1 MRTIQGIDYEKYI
14 LGSYISERVLT
25 DLSSSFRD
33 EEKAKSLYEK
43 WCKEIGLNKKELLDE
58 YLSSYQLTDHEFLY
72 YIDKRRDIGLVT
84 EHSWIHKWDEI
95 IEATRMKEQSEI
107 DKLMKPMDFPFTR
120 GVSPLIVWA
129 NDQLQNL
136 WATLSR
142 SYEIDKQSALRLN
155 EDLLYNLCRR
165 LTLVAAP
172 SYTLEMHI
180 DKMLNKLE
188 GKNSK
193 ERYNSFIHNR
203 VFNVDSMNSTLKDYP
218 VLIRLFVTYTENWV
232 DFITEAIERFYQDKD
247 QIETIMQ
254 ISIDSIKKIEGGISD
269 LHRKGKSVLIFHF
282 NNGNKI
288 LYKPKSLAISKHF
301 QDLLSWINQK
311 GFQRPFPIQKI
322 IDRDEYGWEEFIDKK
337 DCEDESQVKNFY
349 YRQGGYLGILY
360 LLEATDFHYE
370 NIIASGECPVLIDLE
385 SLFHHREDVSDT
397 NSSAMMLAKEKLEN
411 SVLRTQLLPFLVGGY
426 NKDQGL
432 SEISGLGGK
441 GGQQTPFTMMDWDNI
456 GTDEM
461 KVVRRKG
468 TTKEANNLPV
478 LNGKSIEL
486 LHYKE
491 DLINGFETIYKLFM
505 EHKEELRQIIDIF
518 KEDKTRQVLRPTYVY
533 SLLLE
538 GGHHPDYLQNGMDRE
553 RLMGR
558 LWSGLD
564 KAVHLKKIVSAEID
578 DLLMGD
584 IPYFYTKPNS
594 KDLWTS
600 NDEQIKGFFQKDSFS
615 QVLKRCENLSYDD
628 LLDQTEIIKAS
639 LSVGNKDHEF
649 KNVNQRNKV
658 ESHDRN
664 LSIYNDTNQNEYF
677 LDAAIKI
684 GNHLESKAIWGSD
697 RKDVT
702 WLGLQWMGNY
712 SQWQYSLLDAG
723 LYNGLS
729 GIAFFTSYLAKVTNI
744 EKFKDLSLAALNS
757 ALYFTRSDQYLK
769 NISAYQG
776 NCSVIYTM
784 THLSQ
789 IWEDTNLLE
798 GAIEEAH
805 HLRNYIDKDK
815 EYDLLGGVAGAIHV
829 FLQLYSVTAD
839 KVFLNYAI
847 HCGKHLVNNAQ
858 KTEHGYGWVSSTAHR
873 PVVGFSHG
881 SAGIAWSLSLLYDL
895 TEDHSFKKMAEQS
908 LQYERSLFIP
918 EYNNWLDYRVSH
930 DNQLVGPHWCNGAP
944 GIGIS
949 RALMSDIIKDK
960 QFEEEIKIST
970 QLTKDNIND
979 SHCLCHGDLGN
990 LLFLQLVAAKFNDQP
1005 LKKYVYQKA
1014 HHVLGSIHSVSDWE
1028 CGSIPGVQMP
1038 GLMLGLS
1045 GIGHGLLQL
1054 ARPQEVPSPLYLE
1067 PPKNSQ
1073 KINSVELQKAV
1084 NK

>member
-1 MRTIQGIDYEKYI
+1 MEGKYK
-14 LGSYISERVLT
+14 LGSYLSERVLT
-25 DLSSSFRD
+25 DSFSAFID
-33 EEKAKSLYEK
+33 EKKARSLYEK
-43 WCKEIGLNKKELLDE
+43 WCKEIGVNKKELLDE
-58 YLSSYQLTDHEFLY
+58 YLSSYQLSDQELLH
-72 YIDKRRDIGLVT
+72 YIDKRRDINSVT
-84 EHSWIHKWDEI
+84 ECAWMHKWEEI
-95 IEATRMKEQSEI
+95 IEITRGKVQSEI
-107 DKLMKPMDFPFTR
+107 DSLMKPMDFPFSR

-129 NDQLQNL
+129 KDQLANL
-136 WATLSR
+136 WNNLSKT
-142 SYEIDKQSALRLN
+142 YELDKQSIRSLN

-188 GKNSK
+188 GEDSK
-193 ERYNSFIHNR
+193 ERYNSFIRNR
-203 VFNVDSMNSTLKDYP
+203 VLEIDALNKTLTDYP

-232 DFITEAIERFYQDKD
+232 HFITEAIERFYQDKE
-247 QIETIMQ
+247 QMEIQMQ
-254 ISIDSIKKIEGGISD
+254 LSVDSIKKIEGGISD
-269 LHRKGKSVLIFHF
+269 LHRKGKSVLVFHF
-282 NNGNKI
+282 NNGKKV

-311 GFQRPFPIQKI
+311 EFTCPFPIQKI
-322 IDRDEYGWEEFIDKK
+322 IDHDEYGWEEFIDKK
-337 DCEDESQVKNFY
+337 DCEQESQVKNFY
-349 YRQGGYLGILY
+349 FRQGGYLGVLY

-370 NIIASGECPVLIDLE
+370 NIIASGEYPVLIDLE
-385 SLFHHREDVSDT
+385 SLFHHREDAPGPR
-397 NSSAMMLAKEKLEN
+397 SSAMVHAKEKLES

-426 NKDQGL
+426 NQDQGM

-441 GGQQTPFTMMDWDNI
+441 GGQQTPFTRMDWDNI

-468 TTKEANNLPV
+468 TTKDANNLPV
-478 LNGKSIEL
+478 LNGESIEL

-505 EHKEELRQIIDIF
+505 EHKEELRHFVTIF
-518 KEDKTRQVLRPTYVY
+518 KDDKTRQVLRPTYVY
-533 SLLLE
+533 ALLLE
-538 GGHHPDYLQNGMDRE
+538 GGHHPDFLQNGIDRE

-564 KAVHLKKIVSAEID
+564 KAIHLKKVVSAEID
-578 DLLMGD
+578 DLLIGD
-584 IPYFYTKPNS
+584 IPYFYSKPHS

-600 NDEQIKGFFQKDSFS
+600 NDQKIKDYFPRDSFS
-615 QVLKRCENLSYDD
+615 QVLKRCEDLSYDD

-639 LSVGNKDHEF
+639 LGVGNKNHEF
-649 KNVNQRNKV
+649 KQVKQKNNTV
-658 ESHDRN
+658 SPHHDAP
-664 LSIYNDTNQNEYF
+664 IYYDTNRSDF
-677 LDAAIKI
+677 LVAAIDI
-684 GNHLESKAIWGSD
+684 GNHLASKAIWGSD

-729 GIAFFTSYLAKVTNI
+729 GIAYFTSYLAKVTNI
-744 EKFKDLSLAALNS
+744 EKFKDLSLAALNA
-757 ALYFTRSDQYLK
+757 ALYFTQNDQYLK

-776 NCSVIYTM
+776 NNSVVYTM
-784 THLSQ
+784 IHLSQ
-789 IWEDTNLLE
+789 IWNDTDLLE
-798 GAIEEAH
+798 QAIVEAH
-805 HLRNYIDKDK
+805 HLKDYINHDK
-815 EYDLLGGVAGAIHV
+815 EYDVLGGVAGAIPV
-829 FLQLYSVTAD
+829 YLQLYNVTGD
-839 KVFLNYAI
+839 KAFLDNAL
-847 HCGKHLVNNAQ
+847 HCGEHLIRNAQ
-858 KTEHGYGWVSSTAHR
+858 KTEHGYGWVNSTAHR

-881 SAGIAWSLSLLYDL
+881 SAGIAWSLSLLYDH
-895 TEDHSFKKMAEQS
+895 TGDSSFKQMAQQALE
-908 LQYERSLFIP
+908 YERSLFLP
-918 EYNNWLDYRVSH
+918 EHNNWLDYRVPG
-930 DNQLVGPHWCNGAP
+930 DQQLVGPHWCNGAP

-949 RALMSDIIKDK
+949 RIVMSDSFEDK
-960 QFEEEIKIST
+960 QFKEEIRITT
-970 QLTKDNIND
+970 QLTKETIND

-990 LLFLQLVAAKFNDQP
+990 LLSLQFAAAKSNNYSLQ
-1005 LKKYVYQKA
+1005 KMVEQKA
-1014 HHVLGSIHSVSDWE
+1014 QHILRTIDSVSDWE

-1073 KINSVELQKAV
+1073 ERNSVEYQKAV